1 MIYIDQPVGTGF
13 SYGTSLLEKM
23 DDAADEFVFLMKKI
37 FAEFPQLA
45 EKDLYMTGESYA
57 GKYIPRFSWAM
68 HEDGSFN
75 LKGSLIGDP
84 YTAPLTQR
92 THTYILP

>member
-1 MIYIDQPVGTGF
+1 
-13 SYGTSLLEKM
+13 
-23 DDAADEFVFLMKKI
+23 
-37 FAEFPQLA
+37 
-45 EKDLYMTGESYA
+45 MTGESYA